1 MPQLSR
7 HALNQ
12 MQLRGISAESIFQ
25 ILVKPQQ
32 TVQNNDLLVY
42 QSVVEENGKNYLIR
56 IFVNLRKQPPL
67 IVTVYKTSN
76 IQKYWQ

>member
-1 MPQLSR
+1 MPQFSM

-12 MQLRGISAESIFQ
+12 MQLRGISAERVVQ
-25 ILVKPQQ
+25 ILRKPQQ
-32 TVQNNDLLVY
+32 TVRTSDLLVF
-42 QSVVEENGKNYLIR
+42 QSVVVEDGKNYLIR

-67 IVTVYKTSN
+67 VVTVYKTSN